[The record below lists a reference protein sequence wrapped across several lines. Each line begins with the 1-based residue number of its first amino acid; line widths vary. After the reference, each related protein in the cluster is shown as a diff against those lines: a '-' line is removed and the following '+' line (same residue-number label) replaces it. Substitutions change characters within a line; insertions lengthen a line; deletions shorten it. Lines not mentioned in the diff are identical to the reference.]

1 MLPPPPAAEPIHRK
15 KFTNRV
21 PPAGIVT
28 ACEAVAI
35 SAAPMPPNHAQMSP
49 VRGVAVPPPLP
60 QPATSHSAVPKFD
73 DVEAHGPDPSRL
85 ASKLVSCSS
94 CAGTQAAAAGSKPSQ
109 KISSAPPEHGTK
121 AGSVTVSVT
130 GIAISACV

>member
-35 SAAPMPPNHAQMSP
+35 SAAPMPPNQAQMSP
-49 VRGVAVPPPLP
+49 VRGVAVPPPVP

-73 DVEAHGPDPSRL
+73 DVAAHGRDPPRL

-94 CAGTQAAAAGSKPSQ
+94 CAGQPPPAAGSKRPQ
-109 KISSAPPEHGTK
+109 
-121 AGSVTVSVT
+121 
-130 GIAISACV
+130 